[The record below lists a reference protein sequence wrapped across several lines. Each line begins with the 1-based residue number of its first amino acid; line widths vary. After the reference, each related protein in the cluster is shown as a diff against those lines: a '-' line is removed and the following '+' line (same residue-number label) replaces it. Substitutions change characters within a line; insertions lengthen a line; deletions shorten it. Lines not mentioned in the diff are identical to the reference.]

1 MNCLTEALGLSQPG
15 NGSLLATHAD
25 RKELFLNAGKRI
37 VELTKRYYEQDDA
50 SALPRNIASK
60 AAFENAMTLDIAMG
74 GSTNTVLH
82 LLAAAQEAEIDFT
95 MSDIDKLSRKVP
107 QLCKV
112 APSTQKYHM
121 EDVHRAG
128 GVLGILGE
136 LDRAGLLNR
145 DVKNVLGLTLPQT
158 LEQYDVMV
166 TQDDAVKKMFRAG
179 PAGIRTTRRS
189 RRIAAGIRWMTIAP
203 RDVSVLWNMPTVKT
217 VAWRS
222 CTVTLPK
229 TAVSSKP
236 LVWTIAS

>member
-1 MNCLTEALGLSQPG
+1 
-15 NGSLLATHAD
+15 
-25 RKELFLNAGKRI
+25 
-37 VELTKRYYEQDDA
+37 
-50 SALPRNIASK
+50 
-60 AAFENAMTLDIAMG
+60 MTLDIAMG

-128 GVLGILGE
+128 GVIGILGE

-158 LEQYDVMV
+158 LEQYDVML
-166 TQDDAVKKMFRAG
+166 TQM
-179 PAGIRTTRRS
+179 TR
-189 RRIAAGIRWMTIAP
+189 
-203 RDVSVLWNMPTVKT
+203 
-217 VAWRS
+217 
-222 CTVTLPK
+222 
-229 TAVSSKP
+229 
-236 LVWTIAS
+236 

>member
-1 MNCLTEALGLSQPG
+1 M
-15 NGSLLATHAD
+15 
-25 RKELFLNAGKRI
+25 
-37 VELTKRYYEQDDA
+37 ELTKRYYEQDDA

-95 MSDIDKLSRKVP
+95 MSDIDKLRKVP

-145 DVKNVLGLTLPQT
+145 
-158 LEQYDVMV
+158 E
-166 TQDDAVKKMFRAG
+166 
-179 PAGIRTTRRS
+179 
-189 RRIAAGIRWMTIAP
+189 
-203 RDVSVLWNMPTVKT
+203 VKT
-217 VAWRS
+217 SLA
-222 CTVTLPK
+222 
-229 TAVSSKP
+229 
-236 LVWTIAS
+236 